1 MSVGSEAGKPRAQGS
16 GRSVVGNVVFGVGLL
31 LVLAAMT
38 LGAYA
43 GVALAVQMT
52 DDSFLSSAV
61 PDDGRNALVVG
72 GIGAG
77 GLAGLLV
84 PLILFSAVRG
94 TEDKPRTGPGEALLK
109 VLGVL
114 VVGVYLLLVSVV
126 AAQLGRFL
134 PEGATTLVSVFVV
147 GFSWMPLALV
157 PWERF
162 GLRGVQELLGSSR
175 GAEHGPVRGQ
185 ARGRDDSSDKPD

>member
-1 MSVGSEAGKPRAQGS
+1 MSVGSGAGKPRAQGS
-16 GRSVVGNVVFGVGLL
+16 GRSALGNVVFGVGLL
-31 LVLAAMT
+31 LVLATMT

-43 GVALAVQMT
+43 GVALADGLA

-94 TEDKPRTGPGEALLK
+94 GDGKPRTGPGEALLK
-109 VLGVL
+109 IFGTLA
-114 VVGVYLLLVSVV
+114 VGVYLLCVSVV
-126 AAQLGRFL
+126 TAQLGRFL
-134 PEGATTLVSVFVV
+134 SEGATTLVSVFVV

-162 GLRGVQELLGSSR
+162 GLSGVQGLLGTS
-175 GAEHGPVRGQ
+175 GDPVRDP
-185 ARGRDDSSDKPD
+185 ARDSKDGSDKSD

>member
-1 MSVGSEAGKPRAQGS
+1 MSVGSGAGKPRVQSS
-16 GRSVVGNVVFGVGLL
+16 GRSVAGNIAFGAGLL
-31 LVLAAMT
+31 FVLATMT
-38 LGAYA
+38 LGGYV
-43 GVALAVQMT
+43 GVALALGLA

-84 PLILFSAVRG
+84 PLTVFAAIRG
-94 TEDKPRTGPGEALLK
+94 TDEKPRIGTGEALLK
-109 VLGVL
+109 VLGTL
-114 VVGVYLLLVSVV
+114 LLGVYLLLVSVV
-126 AAQLGRFL
+126 VAQLGRLL

-162 GLRGVQELLGSSR
+162 GLGGVQRLLGPSQGTAPGR
-175 GAEHGPVRGQ
+175 ARGQ
-185 ARGRDDSSDKPD
+185 DEGSDESD